1 MKTKTLLRLFLFA
14 PLAAASVATLP
25 TMAAPMAEAFRNPAL
40 SPEVRA
46 KDIVARLTLEE
57 KAAQIQSGAAA
68 IPRLGIPAYDWWNEG
83 LHGVARAGEAT
94 VFPQAIG
101 LAATWDTP
109 LIHRVADTIAT
120 EFRAKNQ
127 TLRSA
132 DGSTKRYQGLTVWSP
147 NVNIFR
153 DPRWGR
159 GQETYGEDPFLTSRM
174 GVAFI
179 QGLQGDDPNH
189 PKTAAVVKHF
199 AVHSGPEADRHFD
212 DVHPSKRDE
221 TDTYLPAFHAA
232 ITEARAEGIMCAYN
246 AINGVPAC
254 GYTPYLQDL
263 LRKEWKFKGHV
274 VSDCAAIA
282 DFYLTTSHAYVKT
295 PEQAIASAWK
305 TGTDLNCDFV
315 SNKTFDPQTT
325 VNAVKQGLLS
335 EAELNA
341 ALVRLFEIRFRLG
354 LLDQPYTGPF
364 AGIKPTDYDT
374 PEHRAL
380 SLETAEKS
388 LVLLKNDGLLPLK
401 GDPRRIAVI
410 GPNANSVEALVGNY
424 NGTPSKPVTIY
435 AGLKSRF
442 PNAEVTFVEG
452 TGWVGPPLENIPDS
466 AFCVDAACTLPGLK
480 AEEFSTLNFDGT
492 PASTSDVKNAQYRWG
507 WPTRQA
513 REGVVRWSGY
523 LKPTETGGYRFRYTG
538 DAGYRV
544 FIDDKL
550 VADVWDIAWPTS
562 DTTVPLEAGKAYK
575 IRIEAAQKGER
586 GDHRIQ
592 WSQPSA
598 NDIKALEAAKAA
610 DLVVFAAGL
619 TSRFEGEEMKVMA
632 PGFAG
637 GDRTSL
643 DLPAPQQKL
652 LENLHALGKPV
663 VLVLINGSAMSI
675 NWADKNLP
683 AIIEAWYPGGEGG
696 RAVANLIAGDFS
708 PAGRLP
714 VTFYRTADDLPP
726 FKDYSMD
733 GRTYR
738 YFKGEVLY
746 PFGHGLSY
754 TNFSYSRAKAS
765 RNSVTA
771 GDSLDVS
778 VEVKNI
784 GGREGD
790 EVVQL
795 YVSRPGA
802 TAPVRALKAFK
813 RISLKAG
820 EMQRVTFKLD
830 PAALSVVNTDGQ
842 RVADAG
848 LATIWV
854 GGGQPTGSG
863 SLPATAGAELKL
875 KVNDRKVLP
884 RF

>member
-1 MKTKTLLRLFLFA
+1 MKTKSLLRLFLLA
-14 PLAAASVATLP
+14 PLAFAPVVTPVAI
-25 TMAAPMAEAFRNPAL
+25 AAPAAEAFRNPAL
-40 SPEVRA
+40 TPEVRA
-46 KDIVARLTLEE
+46 KDIVSRLTLEE

-68 IPRLGIPAYDWWNEG
+68 IPRFDVPAYDWWNEG

-109 LIHRVADTIAT
+109 LIHKVADTIAT

-127 TLRSA
+127 TLRAA

-179 QGLQGDDPNH
+179 QGLQGDDPKH

-212 DVHPSKRDE
+212 DIHPSKRDE

-246 AINGVPAC
+246 AVNGVPAC

-263 LRKEWKFKGHV
+263 LKKEWKFQGHV

-295 PEQAIASAWK
+295 PEEAIASAWK
-305 TGTDLNCDFV
+305 AGTDLNCDFV
-315 SNKTFDPQTT
+315 ANKTFDPQTT
-325 VNAVKQGLLS
+325 VRAVRQGLLS
-335 EAELNA
+335 EAELDA

-354 LLDQPYTGPF
+354 LLDRPYTGPF
-364 AGIKPTDYDT
+364 AGIKPSDYDT

-380 SLETAEKS
+380 SLEVAEKS

-401 GDPRRIAVI
+401 GEPRRIAVI
-410 GPNANSVEALVGNY
+410 GPNANSVDALVGNY
-424 NGTPSKPVTIY
+424 NGTPSKPITIY
-435 AGLKSRF
+435 AGLKARY

-452 TGWVGPPLENIPDS
+452 TGWVAPPLENIPDS
-466 AFCVDAACTLPGLK
+466 AFCVDAACATPGLK
-480 AEEFSTLNFDGT
+480 VEEFNGISFDGA
-492 PASTSDVKNAQYRWG
+492 PAASSNVKNAQYRWG

-544 FIDDKL
+544 YIDDKL

-562 DTTVPLEAGKAYK
+562 DTPVPLEAGKVYK
-575 IRIEAAQKGER
+575 VRIEAAQKGER

-598 NDIKALEAAKAA
+598 NDVKALEAAKNA

-619 TSRFEGEEMKVMA
+619 TQRFEGEEMKVTA

-652 LENLHALGKPV
+652 LESLHATGKPV
-663 VLVLINGSAMSI
+663 VLVLINGSAMSV
-675 NWADKNLP
+675 NWADKNIP
-683 AIIEAWYPGGEGG
+683 AIVEAWYPGGEGG

-714 VTFYRTADDLPP
+714 VTFYKTADDLPP
-726 FKDYSMD
+726 FKDYGMD

-738 YFKGEVLY
+738 YFKGEALY
-746 PFGHGLSY
+746 PFGYGLSY
-754 TNFSYSRAKAS
+754 TSFAYGGAKTSRTAVKADE
-765 RNSVTA
+765 A
-771 GDSLDVS
+771 IDVS
-778 VEVKNI
+778 VEVRNT
-784 GGREGD
+784 GTRDGD

-795 YVSRPGA
+795 YVSRPAGD
-802 TAPVRALKAFK
+802 APVRALKAFQ
-813 RISLKAG
+813 RITLKAG
-820 EMQRVTFKLD
+820 ETQRVVFKLD
-830 PAALSVVNTDGQ
+830 PAALGVVGADGQ
-842 RVADAG
+842 RTVEAG
-848 LATIWV
+848 PATIWI
-854 GGGQPTGSG
+854 GGGQPVARDG
-863 SLPATAGAELKL
+863 LPVTAGTELKL
-875 KVNDRKVLP
+875 QITGRKALP

>member
-1 MKTKTLLRLFLFA
+1 MKTFRTMALTSVM
-14 PLAAASVATLP
+14 LAALTAPAMAQTPAPYQTQTLTP
-25 TMAAPMAEAFRNPAL
+25 QARAE
-40 SPEVRA
+40 
-46 KDIVARLTLEE
+46 DIVSRLTLEE
-57 KAAQIQSGAAA
+57 KAAQIQNNAAA
-68 IPRLGIPAYDWWNEG
+68 VPRLGLPAYEWWNEG

-94 VFPQAIG
+94 VFPQAVG

-109 LIHRVADTIAT
+109 LMQRVADVIAT
-120 EFRAKNQ
+120 EFRAKNLGFR
-127 TLRSA
+127 TA

-159 GQETYGEDPFLTSRM
+159 GQETYGEDPHLTSRM

-179 QGLQGDDPNH
+179 KGLQGPDPAH
-189 PKTAAVVKHF
+189 PKTAATVKHL

-212 DVHPSKRDE
+212 DIHPSKRDE
-221 TDTYLPAFHAA
+221 IDTYLPAFHAA
-232 ITEARAEGIMCAYN
+232 ITEARVEGIMCAYN
-246 AINGVPAC
+246 AVNGVPAC
-254 GYTPYLQDL
+254 GYTPYMRD
-263 LRKEWKFKGHV
+263 RVKTEWGFKGHI

-282 DFYLTTSHAYVKT
+282 DFYLPKSHAYVKT
-295 PEQAIASAWK
+295 PEEAIAVAWK
-305 TGTDLNCDFV
+305 AGTDLNCDFV

-325 VNAVKQGLLS
+325 VNAVQQGLLS
-335 EAELNA
+335 EAVLDQ
-341 ALVRLFEIRFRLG
+341 ALIRLFEIRYRLG

-380 SLETAEKS
+380 ALETAEKS
-388 LVLLKNDGLLPLK
+388 LVLLKNDGLLPFK

-435 AGLKSRF
+435 AGLKARY

-452 TGWVGPPLENIPDS
+452 TGWVAPPLENVPDS
-466 AFCVDAACTLPGLK
+466 AFCQDAACATPGLK
-480 AEEFSTLNFDGT
+480 LEDFSGPKPEGT
-492 PASTSDVKNAQYRWG
+492 PVATSTVVNAQYRWG

-513 REGVVRWSGY
+513 REASVRWSGY
-523 LKPTETGGYRFRYTG
+523 VRPTESGGYRFRYTG

-544 FIDDKL
+544 WIDDKL
-550 VADVWDIAWPTS
+550 IADVWDIAWPTS
-562 DTTVPLEAGKAYK
+562 DTAVPLEAGKTYK

-586 GDHRIQ
+586 GDHRLQ

-598 NDIKALEAAKAA
+598 NDTKAMAAAQDA
-610 DLVVFAAGL
+610 DLIVFAAGL
-619 TSRFEGEEMKVMA
+619 TARLEGEEMKVLA

-643 DLPAPQQKL
+643 DLPEPQQKL
-652 LENLHALGKPV
+652 IERLHATGKPV
-663 VLVLINGSAMSI
+663 VLVLMSGSAMSV

-696 RAVANLIAGDFS
+696 HAVAKLIAGDFS

-714 VTFYRTADDLPP
+714 VTFYKSADQLPP

-738 YFKGEVLY
+738 YFAGEALY

-754 TNFSYSRAKAS
+754 TTFSYGKLKLDRTKIKAGQPV
-765 RNSVTA
+765 R
-771 GDSLDVS
+771 VS
-778 VEVKNI
+778 VDVTNTGK
-784 GGREGD
+784 RDGD

-795 YVSRPGA
+795 YVSRNGA
-802 TAPVRALKAFK
+802 DAPIRALKGFERVA
-813 RISLKAG
+813 LKAG
-820 EMQRVTFKLD
+820 ETKTVRFMLD
-830 PAALSVVNTDGQ
+830 AKAISVVTAGGE
-842 RVADAG
+842 RVLDAG
-848 LATIWV
+848 PVDVWV
-854 GGGQPTGSG
+854 GGGQPVSDVAGSK
-863 SLPATAGAELKL
+863 ATLTVSGTKALSA
-875 KVNDRKVLP
+875 
-884 RF
+884 F